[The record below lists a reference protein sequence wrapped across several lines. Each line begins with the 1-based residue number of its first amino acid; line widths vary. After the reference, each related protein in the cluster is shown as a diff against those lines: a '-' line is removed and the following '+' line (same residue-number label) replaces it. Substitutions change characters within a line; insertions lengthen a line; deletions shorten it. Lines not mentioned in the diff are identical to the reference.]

1 MGKKGINIEDVN
13 HPWDTLMKLLMRKEI
28 QALASLA
35 LPGIEVGSALDK
47 ELKLKS
53 SEGDFFF
60 HAILHD
66 LEIILHFEFQKKK
79 DAQMGR
85 RMWEYNVTMDL
96 MENRPVYSV
105 LVYLMKDDEG
115 GNTLVGSPYVREIP
129 GTGMG
134 HHFTFQVIKFWEIP
148 PEVAKRPGFEVLL
161 PLLPLTKGGNTLE
174 IVDEMI
180 HELLARNRSDLL
192 GLGHFCAGLVFT
204 DEMSKQWLKE
214 RFDKV
219 LEIIQESWTYQE
231 TLQKGIEKGLK
242 EGLQQG
248 IQTAQQT
255 AIGIVA
261 KRFPRLELLAKAL
274 ITTISDL
281 NQLQMLTIELSIASS
296 QEHAKELLLS
306 LVSAA

>member
-1 MGKKGINIEDVN
+1 MGKKGISIEDVN

-60 HAILHD
+60 YAVLHD

-79 DAQMGR
+79 DTQMGR

-115 GNTLVGSPYVREIP
+115 EDTLVGSPYVREIP

-148 PEVAKRPGFEVLL
+148 PEVAKQQGFEVLL
-161 PLLPLTKGGNTLE
+161 PLLPLTKGGKNLE

-180 HELLARNRSDLL
+180 TELLARNRSDLL

-204 DEMSKQWLKE
+204 DEVSKQWLKE

-231 TLQKGIEKGLK
+231 TLQKGIEKGRK
-242 EGLQQG
+242 EG
-248 IQTAQQT
+248 IQVAQQT

-261 KRFPRLELLAKAL
+261 KRFPQLELLAKAL

>member
-13 HPWDTLMKLLMRKEI
+13 HPWDTLMKLLVRKEA

-35 LPGIEVGSALDK
+35 LPGIEVGTALDK

-60 HAILHD
+60 HAVFNGM
-66 LEIILHFEFQKKK
+66 EITLHFEFQKKK
-79 DAQMGR
+79 DVQMGR

-115 GNTLVGSPYVREIP
+115 EDTLVGSPYVREIP

-148 PEVAKRPGFEVLL
+148 PAVAKQHGFEVLL
-161 PLLPLTKGGNTLE
+161 PLLPLTKGGNNLA

-180 HELLARNRSDLL
+180 NELLARNRSDLL

-204 DEMSKQWLKE
+204 DEVSKQWLKE
-214 RFDKV
+214 RFGKV
-219 LEIIQESWTYQE
+219 QEIIQESWVYQE
-231 TLQKGIEKGLK
+231 TLQKGIAEGRK
-242 EGLQQG
+242 EG
-248 IQTAQQT
+248 IQVAQQT
-255 AIGIVA
+255 AISIVA
-261 KRFPRLELLAKAL
+261 RRFPQLELLAKAI

-281 NQLQMLTIELSIASS
+281 HQLQMLTIELSITSS